1 MDVKVTNDED
11 SERNEENVFGNW
23 RKGNPCYIEAENRCI
38 VSCSGNVREKRLVS
52 NELGYLAEI
61 SRHRFKVQPRFFL
74 LLIVKCEKDKI
85 D

>member
-23 RKGNPCYIEAENRCI
+23 RKGNPCYIGAENRCI

-52 NELGYLAEI
+52 NELGY
-61 SRHRFKVQPRFFL
+61 
-74 LLIVKCEKDKI
+74 
-85 D
+85 